1 MPKSKGKGCNNKST
15 KGSYLRLKESTGE
28 QYAEV
33 LKPLGDK
40 QFLVKLLNGDEV
52 IARLKGSMCGG
63 RGFERVVKENW
74 CLIMLDPSTT
84 GRDKFYIVARY
95 NEDEKKTLMKLKE
108 LQIVK
113 MHSDACRDDGF
124 MFEDDEEID
133 TENTELV
140 LDSSFFDDI

>member
-15 KGSYLRLKESTGE
+15 KGSYLRLKESTCE

-63 RGFERVVKENW
+63 RGFEKVVKGNW

-95 NEDEKKTLMKLKE
+95 NEDETKTLMKLKE
-108 LQIVK
+108 LQVVK
-113 MHSDACRDDGF
+113 MHSDTCRDDGF
-124 MFEDDEEID
+124 MFEDEEEFD
-133 TENTELV
+133 TENKVLV
-140 LDSSFFDDI
+140 LDSSFFDNI

>member
-15 KGSYLRLKESTGE
+15 KGSYLRLKESTDE

-63 RGFERVVKENW
+63 KGFERVVAGNW

-113 MHSDACRDDGF
+113 MHSGTCRDDGF

-140 LDSSFFDDI
+140 LDSSFFDGI